1 MKPFD
6 LNNPV
11 HVVFGSGTFVRAG
24 SYAMKLGKKAMIVT
38 GLSSTK
44 KSGVLDALIDSLKA
58 AGIGNAVFAGV
69 SPNPKVSE
77 VDAASAICVKEGC
90 DFVIG
95 VGGGSAMD
103 AAKGVALTAGSGGS
117 LWDYVNLATK
127 AGKPPVKALPIML
140 IPTLAATGSE
150 GNPSAVFSN
159 PATGNKFGMWN
170 PDFLYPKISIVDPKL
185 TVTVPQKATSEGI
198 IDIIMHVLEEYLT
211 SDVNT
216 PLQDRFT
223 EGVILTC
230 IEAAERLMKDPSDI
244 EARENVSI
252 ASTFALYGQPNA
264 GRAGMWIVHPME
276 HAVSALHDEIAHGA
290 GIAAILPAYLQFLT
304 DKRPERVIKLGERC
318 FNVGDDIPADMKIP
332 VTIENL
338 KEFLASI
345 NLKDNLKD
353 LGIKETELEKITD
366 ACIAT
371 SGIPWPGL
379 NRAGLLKLYK
389 EAF

>member
-1 MKPFD
+1 MKPFE

-11 HVVFGSGTFVRAG
+11 RVVFGTGTIERAG
-24 SYAMKLGKKAMIVT
+24 EFAAKLGKKALIVT
-38 GLSSTK
+38 GKSSAK
-44 KSGVLDALIDSLKA
+44 KSGLIDKVADLLKKN
-58 AGIGNAVFAGV
+58 GVSSAVYLGV
-69 SPNPKVSE
+69 SPNPKINE
-77 VDAASAICVKEGC
+77 VDEAAALCIKENC
-90 DFVIG
+90 DMVIG
-95 VGGGSAMD
+95 LGGGSAMD
-103 AAKGVALTAGSGGS
+103 AAKGAALTAGSGGS
-117 LWDYVNLATK
+117 IWDYVNLATK
-127 AGKPPVKALPIML
+127 KGKNPVKALPIML

-170 PDFLYPKISIVDPKL
+170 PDFLYPKISIVDPEL
-185 TVTVPQKATSEGI
+185 TVSVPLKPTVEGI

-211 SDVNT
+211 SDINT

-230 IEAAERLMKDPSDI
+230 IEAAERLMKDPSDL

-264 GRAGMWIVHPME
+264 GRAGKWVVHPME

-290 GIAAILPAYLQFLT
+290 GIAAILPAYLQFLS

-318 FNVGDDIPADMKIP
+318 FGVNDEIPAEMKIP

-345 NLKDNLKD
+345 GLKDNLHE

-379 NRAGLLKLYK
+379 DRAGLLKLYK